1 MRLVQPDSD
10 RFAPPQQDISS
21 AHTDATSE
29 PVTTL
34 EKTPAAQPGPTIRSL
49 EDIVALADQHRDGL
63 MKAQIRQCVRPVRIE
78 PGRLDVSLTEDAP
91 RTLLN
96 DLGTRLQSWTG
107 MRWMVVVSSRDAG
120 PTLAERTRDERE
132 RKLRQAAG
140 EPQVRRL
147 LDCFPGAEI
156 VEVRDNPL
164 AGEDDSE

>member
-1 MRLVQPDSD
+1 MTRA
-10 RFAPPQQDISS
+10 APLSF
-21 AHTDATSE
+21 
-29 PVTTL
+29 L
-34 EKTPAAQPGPTIRSL
+34 LAA
-49 EDIVALADQHRDGL
+49 ALAVGGCAVGPDYE
-63 MKAQIRQCVRPVRIE
+63 RPD
-78 PGRLDVSLTEDAP
+78 LDTPVPEAWA
-91 RTLLN
+91 
-96 DLGTRLQSWTG
+96 G
-107 MRWMVVVSSRDAG
+107 AG